1 MTIKWLSWSSDSHVL
16 ISWPFRSTERA
27 NKMYKLFSCFYI
39 WISNFALNRT
49 LQASTSQNHFK
60 WHGLMHLLWPSIFSN
75 WREWSE
81 VMHFIDYFS
90 VFHLTILA
98 FIRNR
103 SINISI
109 IINAAWFWNRNNGIR
124 SESLRFA
131 LNSIVLARCSDFFLK
146 RQFEFFLIRA
156 ACKIRFWNSAAQIR
170 SDSLI
175 FGPSWIM
182 VSCSEH
188 YFQVKK
194 LRCLETEL
202 AVLLLLHWRC
212 PYSEALTTSII

>member
-1 MTIKWLSWSSDSHVL
+1 MHDSHLIVTSWSSDSHVL

-131 LNSIVLARCSDFFLK
+131 LNSIAPARCSDFFLK
-146 RQFEFFLIRA
+146 RQFEFILIRA
-156 ACKIRFWNSAAQIR
+156 AAAACKTA
-170 SDSLI
+170 
-175 FGPSWIM
+175 FGFRRLKID
-182 VSCSEH
+182 
-188 YFQVKK
+188 
-194 LRCLETEL
+194 
-202 AVLLLLHWRC
+202 
-212 PYSEALTTSII
+212 LTH